1 MSCGALAVIS
11 FHISTQGCDKNIT
24 LKRFLTLYF
33 YSIRSFYYGRYHY
46 ARLLKATYN
55 PREKQEQI
63 FRRILRRN
71 AETEYSRKMGLDK
84 ISSIDEFRSRH
95 PLSDFDQ
102 FAEYMERTAKGEDN
116 VLLSERPASLVS
128 TSGTTGKPKFL
139 PRSKEATENI
149 SVIGDGV
156 CQGVF
161 EKELPP
167 NSLTQTICQ
176 IYTNYEEYLSE
187 GGIVISAGSSILKKM
202 NSHAFVG
209 PSAAYRIS
217 CENDSMY
224 VQALFALKDEYL
236 GHLTAAF
243 CHAICTFF
251 SVIESRWKEM
261 LKDISTGTITSHL
274 DIPSDI
280 RSELNL
286 AMKPDPIRAEEL
298 RREFERGF
306 DGIALRVWPH
316 LNLLSGINSPSFQHY
331 GNLLENKYAKGNSI
345 RLENVSFDLT

>member
-1 MSCGALAVIS
+1 
-11 FHISTQGCDKNIT
+11 
-24 LKRFLTLYF
+24 
-33 YSIRSFYYGRYHY
+33 
-46 ARLLKATYN
+46 
-55 PREKQEQI
+55 
-63 FRRILRRN
+63 
-71 AETEYSRKMGLDK
+71 MGLDE
-84 ISSIDEFRSRH
+84 ITSIDEFRSRH

-102 FAEYMERTAKGEDN
+102 FAEFMERTAKGENN
-116 VLLSERPASLVS
+116 VLVPERPASLVA
-128 TSGTTGKPKFL
+128 TSGTTGKPKLL
-139 PRSKEATENI
+139 PRSKEGTENI

-161 EKELPP
+161 EKKLPP

-187 GGIVISAGSSILKKM
+187 GGLVISGGSSILKKM
-202 NSHAFVG
+202 NSHAFVAPG
-209 PSAAYRIS
+209 AAYRIS
-217 CENDSMY
+217 LENDSMY

-243 CHAICTFF
+243 CHGICTFF
-251 SVIESRWKEM
+251 SVIENRWREM
-261 LKDISTGTITSHL
+261 LNDISAGTITSDL

-280 RSELNL
+280 RNELNQ
-286 AMKPDPIRAEEL
+286 AMEPDPTRAEEL

-331 GNLLENKYAKGNSI
+331 GDLLENKYAKGSS
-345 RLENVSFDLT
+345 VWFKSFINLSEFQKNLLYF